1 MYVPHQ
7 IHLTP
12 IQATKLMSGGAIN
25 IPLHQMGSDKG
36 SEVILLKAP
45 NAKKLLSGF
54 KRNKGVRIMMSPDE
68 IEATMMKGSGVNI
81 GKAFKKLGR
90 DIKRGFTRDVIDP
103 TKKVAKDVE
112 RGFKR
117 EVIDS
122 GLGKKIASEL
132 IDVGTNIVL
141 PTALG
146 GLSVLAGDPT
156 GMSGQ
161 IVGSIAGRELDKLA
175 SKAGYGIMSQA
186 DAKKKY
192 MALIRSMRG
201 MSEGEK
207 MKIKGSG
214 FFKELK
220 KWTGIGKSKFIKG
233 AKKIGKDV
241 LATGAMLAGEAVTA
255 KTGNPV
261 AGAMVQA
268 SIEKAGSKTIDS
280 IRPSKG
286 KLGIKFDPKEGVK
299 SLTKDAKMYA
309 VEAVDREIDKLP
321 PEYRGLAQDAL
332 AGKYPDAK
340 SLIYD
345 VAQTTTR
352 GLVDEA
358 MSSPI
363 PLGGLG
369 VRRLKKGRGATQS
382 KAFKQALKN
391 NFGGLAL
398 TNSVMDNVSITEA
411 EKMGAR
417 VNMNVA
423 PSAIENPSD
432 YGFMSPYQRM
442 DSPAMNPF
450 VPKTYIQ
457 EGGVGAGYNG
467 LSQSELNAIMGK
479 GLYYGK
485 GLY

>member
-12 IQATKLMSGGAIN
+12 MQASKLMNGGAIN
-25 IPLHQMGSDKG
+25 LPMHQMGSDKG
-36 SEVILLKAP
+36 SEVVLLKAP

-54 KRNKGVRIMMSPDE
+54 KRSKGVRLMLSPDE
-68 IEATMMKGSGVNI
+68 IEATMMKGSGINI

-90 DIKRGFTRDVIDP
+90 DIKKGATKAISDVDRAVIKP
-103 TKKVAKDVE
+103 VAK
-112 RGFKR
+112 GFKK
-117 EVIDS
+117 EIIDS
-122 GLGKKIASEL
+122 GLGKQIAREL
-132 IDVGTNIVL
+132 IDVGTEVIL
-141 PTALG
+141 PAGLG
-146 GLSVLAGDPT
+146 GLSMLAGDPT

-161 IVGSIAGRELDKLA
+161 IVGSIAGRQLNKLA
-175 SKAGYGIMSQA
+175 EKGGYGIMSQA

-201 MSEGEK
+201 MAESEK

-220 KWTGIGKSKFIKG
+220 KWTGIGKTKFIAG

-286 KLGIKFDPKEGVK
+286 KLGISFDPKEGVN
-299 SLTKDAKMYA
+299 SLKRDAKMYA

-321 PEYRGLAQDAL
+321 SEYRGLAQDAL

-345 VAQTTTR
+345 VAQTGTR
-352 GLVDEA
+352 RAVSEA
-358 MSSPI
+358 LGATPM
-363 PLGGLG
+363 GGLG
-369 VRRLKKGRGATQS
+369 MRRLKKGRGATQS

-398 TNSVMDNVSITEA
+398 TNAVMDNISIMEA

-417 VNMNVA
+417 LNANVA
-423 PSAIENPSD
+423 PSSIETPSD

-450 VPKTYIQ
+450 IPKTYLQ
-457 EGGVGAGYNG
+457 EGGTSSGYAG
-467 LSQSELNAIMGK
+467 LSQSELNKLMGA
-479 GLYYGK
+479 GLYYGR